1 MLNKDKNVQEPTAI
15 GCDAAAGSEQPVLSS
30 SEKNKIK
37 SGAGRDAGSGKE
49 KNITL
54 YLKLFAL
61 PLLLFTSFFSS
72 AQKILTLDEAI
83 ANTLQKNYD
92 IILSR
97 NDSAIAAIDYSY
109 RNAAFVP
116 RLNANVGTLWTNNNQ
131 KQTLSDGTKR
141 DRKGLKSNNISSQL
155 ALNWTLFDGLKM
167 FITRDRLEQ
176 LVEYGELE
184 IRNQVVNTVATVI
197 NNYYNIV
204 RQKQQL
210 QAIEE
215 QMSIDSERVRL
226 AQYRLDVGVG
236 IKPDLL
242 QSKID
247 LNAQKAAQ
255 LQQQALIEQLKEQ
268 LNQAMA
274 LPQFT
279 AYDVVDTIMI
289 NSGISLGEVMT
300 AAEKDN
306 PAVLLARKNIDI
318 ASLALKER
326 KAELFPT
333 VSFNSAYNFN
343 RTTNQAVINT
353 FSTLFNQVNGF
364 NYGFAATIPIL
375 NNFNQR
381 RLIRQAKW
389 NISYQNIYYESQR
402 SITTLNVINAFQ
414 NYEQQKK
421 ALALEDENI
430 LLARENLDIVFQ
442 TYKLGAATLLQLKEA
457 QNSLADA
464 YNRLIAA
471 RYNAKV
477 SETELMRLSGQLV
490 R

>member
-1 MLNKDKNVQEPTAI
+1 MKLKYKIRTYKKWK
-15 GCDAAAGSEQPVLSS
+15 
-30 SEKNKIK
+30 KNKNPVYK
-37 SGAGRDAGSGKE
+37 KK
-49 KNITL
+49 KNIV
-54 YLKLFAL
+54 
-61 PLLLFTSFFSS
+61 LLIIFVLIAFSS
-72 AQKILTLDEAI
+72 TGQRILTLEEAI

-92 IILSR
+92 ILLSK

-109 RNAAFVP
+109 RNAAFIP
-116 RLNANVGTLWTNNNQ
+116 RLNGNIGTVWNNNAQ
-131 KQTLSDGTKR
+131 KQTLADGTKR
-141 DRKGLKSNNISSQL
+141 QSSGLKSNNISSQL

-167 FITRDRLEQ
+167 FVTRDRLEQ
-176 LVEYGELE
+176 LLEFGELE

-197 NNYYNIV
+197 TNYYNIV

-210 QAIEE
+210 RAIEE

-268 LNQAMA
+268 LNQAIA
-274 LPQFT
+274 IPQFSM
-279 AYDVVDTIMI
+279 YDVVDTIVI
-289 NSGISLGEVMT
+289 NTTIALEEIIS
-300 AAEKDN
+300 AAEKN
-306 PAVLLARKNIDI
+306 PAVLMAKKNIDI
-318 ASLALKER
+318 ANLVLKER

-333 VSFNSAYNFN
+333 ISFNSAYNFN
-343 RTTNQAVINT
+343 RLTNQAVINN
-353 FSTLFNQVNGF
+353 FSTLFNQVQGL
-364 NYGFAATIPIL
+364 NYGFTATVPLL
-375 NNFNQR
+375 NNFNTR

-389 NISYQNIYYESQR
+389 SIGYQNIVYENQR
-402 SITTLNVINAFQ
+402 SVTTLSVINAFQ

-464 YNRLIAA
+464 ETRLIEA

-490 R
+490 K